1 MENDWNEMLRRVKA
15 CRAAAEP
22 GLMAEIKLTD
32 GTVIQAKGAGQKTL
46 DELDEVL
53 VWLNYLASEKE
64 VGGRPCETP
73 ATY

>member
-32 GTVIQAKGAGQKTL
+32 GTVIQRKGAGQQVL
-46 DELDEVL
+46 DDIDEVL
-53 VWLNYLASEKE
+53 VWLNHLASEKE